1 LTERPVVVV
10 GGPTAGGKSALAL
23 AIAEEFG
30 GTVINADSMQV
41 YRDLPILTAQ
51 PDPETLSRAPH
62 KLYGVLDAADKCSAG
77 RWRDLAVAEIEAAS
91 DAGRVPIVTGGTG
104 LYLRALVSGLH
115 RMPAVPAELR
125 DGLNARLAAEGPAAL
140 HAELARDD
148 PETAARLL
156 PSDSQRIVRALEIL
170 VHTGRGQ
177 SDWQRGAEA
186 EKPAGLRFLTI
197 TLLPPRE
204 TLYEA
209 CNARFADM
217 LDAGAE
223 DELRRFS
230 ATAPPDCPLWK
241 AVGVDPVRRHLAGEI
256 DRDEMIDLG
265 RRDTRRY
272 AKRQLTWLRHQIVT
286 DLPVA
291 EKFSEIRMPEI
302 FSKISIFLL
311 TPS

>member
-1 LTERPVVVV
+1 
-10 GGPTAGGKSALAL
+10 
-23 AIAEEFG
+23 
-30 GTVINADSMQV
+30 MQV

-77 RWRDLAVAEIEAAS
+77 RWRDLAGAEIRAAS
-91 DAGRVPIVTGGTG
+91 EAGRVPIVTGGTG

-125 DGLNARLAAEGPAAL
+125 DGLNARLAAEGAAAL
-140 HAELARDD
+140 YAELARAD

-156 PSDSQRIVRALEIL
+156 PSDSQRIVRAIEIL

-186 EKPAGLRFLTI
+186 EKPAGLRFLRI
-197 TLLPPRE
+197 TLLPRRE
-204 TLYEA
+204 PLYEA

-223 DELRRFS
+223 CELRRFS
-230 ATAPPDCPLWK
+230 AFASSDCPLWK
-241 AVGVDPVRRHLAGEI
+241 AVGVDPIRRHLAGEI
-256 DRDEMIDLG
+256 DRDEMIGLG
-265 RRDTRRY
+265 CRDTRRY

-286 DLPVA
+286 DLPIL
-291 EKFSEIRMPEI
+291 EKFSEIRLPEI
-302 FSKISIFLL
+302 FSKISTFLL